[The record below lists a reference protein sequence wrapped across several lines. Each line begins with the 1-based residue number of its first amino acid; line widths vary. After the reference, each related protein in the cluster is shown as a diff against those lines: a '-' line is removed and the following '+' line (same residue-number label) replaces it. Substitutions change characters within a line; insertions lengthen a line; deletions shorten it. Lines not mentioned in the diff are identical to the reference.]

1 MTQKE
6 AIDELILNEV
16 DYLVEEIVN
25 HEKFA
30 DEEQG
35 EFQIKAYEEN
45 KKRLEAYRIILGALD
60 SSLSTVGGLIA
71 RCYAVKEE
79 RYGSVSAGELPEPS
93 EFEKQ
98 LYEIL
103 NPWCKKESEEN
114 GGCAVEFTLDVE
126 ENAQLAKINME
137 KGEKQ
142 CLFDEDPDEAPE
154 PSDADEF
161 TFYTYRGRVQVI
173 YNDYADGDFFSYPIE
188 FQEKA
193 LEIIKKKLEEGV

>member
-6 AIDELILNEV
+6 AIDELILEV
-16 DYLVEEIVN
+16 DYLLDEIEQHEEF
-25 HEKFA
+25 E

-35 EFQIKAYEEN
+35 EFQIQIYEEN
-45 KKRLEAYRIILGALD
+45 KRKIEAFQLILGALD
-60 SSLSTVGGLIA
+60 PTLSTVEGLRA
-71 RCYAVKEE
+71 RCDQVKEE
-79 RYGSVSAGELPEPS
+79 KYGSTSAGELPEPS

-114 GGCAVEFTLDVE
+114 GNCAVEFTLDVE

-142 CLFDEDPDEAPE
+142 CLFDENPDEAPE

-161 TFYTYRGRVQVI
+161 TFYTYRGRVQVV
-173 YNDYADGDFFSYPIE
+173 YNDYADGDFYSYPIE

>member
-6 AIDELILNEV
+6 AIDELILDV
-16 DYLVEEIVN
+16 DYTLEEIEN
-25 HEKFA
+25 HEEFA

-35 EFQIKAYEEN
+35 EYQIQVYEDN
-45 KKRLEAYRIILGALD
+45 KKKLEAYLVIFGALD
-60 SSLSTVGGLIA
+60 PTLSTVEGLRA
-71 RCYAVKEE
+71 RCDQVKEE
-79 RYGSVSAGELPEPS
+79 RYGSASAGELPEPS

-142 CLFDEDPDEAPE
+142 CLFDEDLDEAQE
-154 PSDADEF
+154 PSDTDEF

-173 YNDYADGDFFSYPIE
+173 YNDYADGDFYSYPIE

-193 LEIIKKKLEEGV
+193 LEIIKKKLG